1 MKKVELLAPAGDLT
15 RLKIAILYGADAVF
29 VGGKQF
35 SLRAKANN
43 FSLDD
48 LKEAVIFA
56 NKHHARVHATVN
68 IVPEEE
74 DFEGLDE
81 YLLALSEI
89 GVHAIIV
96 SSMYVILRAKKLGC
110 KFEIHVSTQ
119 QSIANYEAIN
129 FFKQAKADRVVLA
142 RELNIKQIE
151 NIKRMSPLPIEV
163 FIHGGMCSSFSG
175 RCSLSNVMVNRDA
188 NKGGCA
194 HSCRWIYNLYNNDK
208 LISDDKFIMASC
220 DLMSIDYITKLLD
233 IGVDSFKIEGRMK
246 SIHYIASIVSTY
258 RRLIDEYYNKKEISR
273 RRINYY
279 KKEISKAENRVTYTG
294 FLNPHLKNQAIL
306 TNTGDENPTQ
316 TFIAIVLKKLKDG
329 YLLVEQRNNFK
340 LGDKIEC
347 LSSSGQTIKSK
358 IYDIK
363 DEQDNHIDVARHPQ
377 QIVKIKINKVLEPNS
392 LIRKM
397 I

>member
-56 NKHHARVHATVN
+56 NKHHARVHVTVN

-81 YLLALSEI
+81 YLLALNEI

-110 KFEIHVSTQ
+110 RFEIHVSTQ

-142 RELNIKQIE
+142 RELNIKMEEIVQEKEKSVI
-151 NIKRMSPLPIEV
+151 LY
-163 FIHGGMCSSFSG
+163 G
-175 RCSLSNVMVNRDA
+175 R
-188 NKGGCA
+188 
-194 HSCRWIYNLYNNDK
+194 
-208 LISDDKFIMASC
+208 
-220 DLMSIDYITKLLD
+220 TK
-233 IGVDSFKIEGRMK
+233 
-246 SIHYIASIVSTY
+246 
-258 RRLIDEYYNKKEISR
+258 
-273 RRINYY
+273 
-279 KKEISKAENRVTYTG
+279 
-294 FLNPHLKNQAIL
+294 
-306 TNTGDENPTQ
+306 
-316 TFIAIVLKKLKDG
+316 
-329 YLLVEQRNNFK
+329 
-340 LGDKIEC
+340 
-347 LSSSGQTIKSK
+347 
-358 IYDIK
+358 
-363 DEQDNHIDVARHPQ
+363 
-377 QIVKIKINKVLEPNS
+377 
-392 LIRKM
+392 
-397 I
+397 